1 MSMITND
8 LIELT
13 EDIKQ
18 LFVHDVEHVGF
29 EE

>member
-1 MSMITND
+1 MSIAND
-8 LIELT
+8 IIELT
-13 EDIKQ
+13 DDIKQ